1 MKYSIAVGSMELPN
15 TDFVSIAERNLSAR
29 FAVDVIT
36 SNGID
41 RFGIA
46 ARLSLFPG
54 EKLSVAGF
62 KVYKRPKYLTMT
74 MVMDALRKIQDYIIA
89 SSLPFS
95 EIKGE
100 TINIKECNANE
111 PVNGETF
118 KLGDLI
124 SGERGAMQFHM
135 LRCGLIDEIATSDSC
150 YTLKVHN
157 GEVVACHVL
166 EYLFD

>member
-1 MKYSIAVGSMELPN
+1 MKHSIVVKSRELPN
-15 TDFVSIAERNLSAR
+15 TDFVSIAERNLTAR
-29 FAVDVIT
+29 FSVDVIT
-36 SNGID
+36 GNGID

-46 ARLSLFPG
+46 VTLSLFPG

-74 MVMDALRKIQDYIIA
+74 MVMDALRKIQDHVIA

-95 EIKGE
+95 EIKDD
-100 TINIKECNANE
+100 TITIKECNANE

-124 SGERGAMQFHM
+124 NGERGAMQFHM
-135 LRCGLIDEIATSDSC
+135 LRCGLIDEIKTSDSC
-150 YTLKVHN
+150 YTLKIHN
-157 GEVVACHVL
+157 GKVVACHVL
-166 EYLFD
+166 EYLFE